1 MKGVS
6 MPRIDLLSDTL
17 TKPTPGMREAMARAE
32 VGDDVFGE
40 DPTVRQLEE
49 RLAALLGKES
59 ALFVPSAT
67 MSNQIAL
74 RLHCRP
80 GDEVLCDANS
90 HIFNY
95 EQAGYAQLTGAA
107 IQPIHGPAGVIEL
120 EQLVDKIRPDNVH
133 FPVTRL
139 ICLENTHNLC
149 GGRILPYDGV
159 AAICAWA
166 VEHGL
171 ARHLDGAR
179 LMNAVVA
186 SGIAAADWSQHF
198 DTVNICFSKG
208 LGAPVGA
215 ALSGTTE
222 AIRQARRHRKL
233 LGGGMRQVGIIAAG
247 ALYALEHHVD
257 RLAEDHAKAQVI
269 ADAVRQTDG
278 LKLSYETVDT
288 NIIVFEVDKQRGTAA
303 DFCDSI
309 RQQGVRMLPMKS
321 QRVRAV
327 THMDVTMDECR
338 EVAELLPQIVALGP
352 PS

>member
-1 MKGVS
+1 M
-6 MPRIDLLSDTL
+6 
-17 TKPTPGMREAMARAE
+17 
-32 VGDDVFGE
+32 
-40 DPTVRQLEE
+40 
-49 RLAALLGKES
+49 
-59 ALFVPSAT
+59 
-67 MSNQIAL
+67 
-74 RLHCRP
+74 
-80 GDEVLCDANS
+80 
-90 HIFNY
+90 
-95 EQAGYAQLTGAA
+95 TGAA

-159 AAICAWA
+159 AAICGWA

-338 EVAELLPQIVALGP
+338 EVAEIVCDIAA
-352 PS
+352 SKD